1 MKFDVLPVV
10 LPTITHQETA
20 PITID
25 EGITRTL
32 LCVASGNPKPSITW
46 YRDNNKVQE
55 DAHNSNFTITPAK
68 RTDAGRYRCVAAVSA
83 PGLGTNTAE
92 YTVDVTVRC
101 K

>member
-1 MKFDVLPVV
+1 MKFDVLLVV

-25 EGITRTL
+25 EGNTRTL
-32 LCVASGNPKPSITW
+32 LCVASGNPKPLITW
-46 YRDNNKVQE
+46 FRDNNNVQE
-55 DAHNSNFTITPAK
+55 DADNSNFTITRAK
-68 RTDAGRYRCVAAVSA
+68 RTDAGKYRCVAAVNA
-83 PGLGTNTAE
+83 PGLATNTAE